1 MGSSG
6 SEPNLSAELQLLAE
20 GATAVAG
27 IDEVGRGALGGP
39 VSVGLVVIDRSVTE
53 SLAGVRDSKL
63 LSPARRVAMVPLIH
77 DWSVAWGVG
86 HASASEV
93 DDWGVTAA
101 LRLAGHRALTQA
113 ICRPHAVQPDVVL
126 LDGSHDWLTPPEAPA
141 LLAPDLGNVV
151 VPRVVTKVKAD
162 LQCAAVA
169 AASVLAKVERDAMM
183 VELAEQY
190 PEYGWASNK
199 GYGSPPHLEAI
210 RQIGP
215 CVEHR
220 RSWNLPT

>member
-6 SEPNLSAELQLLAE
+6 LEPNLSTELQLLAE
-20 GATAVAG
+20 GAIAVAG

-63 LSPARRVAMVPLIH
+63 LSPARRAAMVPLIR

-93 DDWGVTAA
+93 DEWGVTAA
-101 LRLAGHRALTQA
+101 LRLAGHRALNQA
-113 ICRPHAVQPDVVL
+113 IQRPHAVQPDVVL
-126 LDGSHDWLTPPEAPA
+126 LDGSHDWLTPPEVPA
-141 LLAPDLGNVV
+141 LLAPDLANVV
-151 VPRVVTKVKAD
+151 VPLVVTKVKAD

-183 VELAEQY
+183 VKLAEQY
-190 PEYGWASNK
+190 PDYGWASNK